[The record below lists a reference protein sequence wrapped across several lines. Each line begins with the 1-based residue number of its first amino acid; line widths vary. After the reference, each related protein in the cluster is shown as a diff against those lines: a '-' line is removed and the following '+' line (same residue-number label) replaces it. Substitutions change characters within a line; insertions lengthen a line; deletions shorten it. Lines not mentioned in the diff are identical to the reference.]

1 MSPIY
6 DRDYMRSREERG
18 PLGWMKPNGSMV
30 KALILA
36 NVAVFLLDML
46 SNHALT
52 DLLLLHPWYISHLQ
66 LWRLFSYQFAHGGFL
81 HLLFNMY
88 GLWLF
93 GQGVE
98 QLLGQRR
105 FLQLYLFSGVVGAL
119 IWLLANWWGGGMA
132 VIVQENGAMG
142 RYLYKSLAQLD
153 VVLKEHPEYRL
164 VSVYGGC
171 VGASGALFGVMAAAA
186 MAFPNSVISLL
197 FPPISLKMKTFI
209 WVYAVL
215 EVVMALDKNSNV
227 AHLAHLGGMLG
238 AFIYMRRLRSGQQFS
253 FLEWVKSFWDKF
265 GKRSR
270 RHGPDM
276 EFPKYDGGPTSE
288 EVDRVLEKMSRD
300 GFESLTEAERRT
312 LDEASK
318 RLRRQ

>member
-18 PLGWMKPNGSMV
+18 PLGWLNPNGSMV

-36 NVAVFLLDML
+36 NVAVFLLDAL

-52 DLLLLHPWYISHLQ
+52 DLLLLHPWYISRFQ
-66 LWRLFSYQFAHGGFL
+66 LWRLFSYQFAHGGFM

-98 QLLGQRR
+98 QLLGPRR

-132 VIVQENGAMG
+132 VIVEESGAMG
-142 RYLYKSLAQLD
+142 RYLYKNLAQLD
-153 VVLKEHPEYRL
+153 AVLKDHPDYRL

-197 FPPISLKMKTFI
+197 FPPISLRMKTFI
-209 WVYAVL
+209 WVYALL
-215 EVVMALDKNSNV
+215 EIVMAFDSHSNV
-227 AHLAHLGGMLG
+227 AHLAHLGGMVG
-238 AFIYMRRLRSGQQFS
+238 AFIYMRRLRRGQQFS
-253 FLEWVKSFWDKF
+253 IFEWLKSRFSGF
-265 GKRSR
+265 GRRSR
-270 RHGPDM
+270 PRGPDM
-276 EFPKYDGGPTSE
+276 DFPKFGGGPTSE

-300 GFESLTEAERRT
+300 GYEKLTDAEKRT
-312 LDEASK
+312 LEEASQ

>member
-18 PLGWMKPNGSMV
+18 PLGWLNPNGSMV

-36 NVAVFLLDML
+36 NVAVFLLDAL

-66 LWRLFSYQFAHGGFL
+66 LWRLFSYQFAHGGFM

-132 VIVQENGAMG
+132 VIVQDNGAMG
-142 RYLYKSLAQLD
+142 RYLYKSISHLD
-153 VVLKEHPEYRL
+153 AVLSEHPEYRL

-171 VGASGALFGVMAAAA
+171 VDGGGRDGVSKFRHLVALPAY
-186 MAFPNSVISLL
+186 LL
-197 FPPISLKMKTFI
+197 ENED
-209 WVYAVL
+209 V
-215 EVVMALDKNSNV
+215 
-227 AHLAHLGGMLG
+227 HLGVCG
-238 AFIYMRRLRSGQQFS
+238 AG
-253 FLEWVKSFWDKF
+253 
-265 GKRSR
+265 
-270 RHGPDM
+270 
-276 EFPKYDGGPTSE
+276 
-288 EVDRVLEKMSRD
+288 SRD
-300 GFESLTEAERRT
+300 GV
-312 LDEASK
+312 
-318 RLRRQ
+318 RQKQQRGPSGPSGRHAGGVHLHETSSPWTAILCLGMA

>member
-1 MSPIY
+1 MIF
-6 DRDYMRSREERG
+6 DRDYMRAREERG
-18 PLGWMKPNGSMV
+18 PLGWMRPNGSMV

-46 SNHALT
+46 SNHGLRNV
-52 DLLLLHPWYISHLQ
+52 LMLHPWYVSHLQ
-66 LWRLFSYQFAHGGFL
+66 LWRLVTYQFTHGGIW

-105 FLQLYLFSGVVGAL
+105 FLQLYLFSGVVGAAL
-119 IWLLANWWGGGMA
+119 WLLANWWGGGMA
-132 VIVQENGAMG
+132 LIVQEDGAMG
-142 RYLYKSLAQLD
+142 RYLYKSLVQLD
-153 VVLKEHPEYRL
+153 AMLNDHPEYRL
-164 VSVYGGC
+164 VTVYGGC

-197 FPPISLKMKTFI
+197 FPPISLRMKTFI
-209 WVYAVL
+209 WVYALL
-215 EVVMALDKNSNV
+215 EVVMVFDKSSNV
-227 AHLAHLGGMLG
+227 AHLAHLGGMIG
-238 AFIYMRRLRSGQQFS
+238 AFIYMRRLRRGQQFS
-253 FLEWVKSFWDKF
+253 LLEWLKSRL

-276 EFPKYDGGPTSE
+276 DFPKYGGGPTSE

-312 LDEASK
+312 LEEASQ

>member
-1 MSPIY
+1 MIF
-6 DRDYMRSREERG
+6 DRDYMRAREERG
-18 PLGWMKPNGSMV
+18 PLGWMRPNGSMV

-46 SNHALT
+46 SNHGLRNV
-52 DLLLLHPWYISHLQ
+52 LMLHPWYVSHLQ
-66 LWRLFSYQFAHGGFL
+66 LWRLVTYQFTHGGIW

-105 FLQLYLFSGVVGAL
+105 FLQLYLFSGVVGAAL
-119 IWLLANWWGGGMA
+119 WLLANWWGGGMA
-132 VIVQENGAMG
+132 LIVQEDGAMG
-142 RYLYKSLAQLD
+142 RYLYKSLVQLD
-153 VVLKEHPEYRL
+153 AMLNDHPEYRL
-164 VSVYGGC
+164 VTVYGGC

-197 FPPISLKMKTFI
+197 FPPISLRMKTFI
-209 WVYAVL
+209 WVYALL
-215 EVVMALDKNSNV
+215 EVVMVFDKSSNV
-227 AHLAHLGGMLG
+227 AHLAHLGGMIG
-238 AFIYMRRLRSGQQFS
+238 AFIYMRRLRRGQGGGGGGWGGS
-253 FLEWVKSFWDKF
+253 RL

-276 EFPKYDGGPTSE
+276 DFPKYGGGPTSE

-312 LDEASK
+312 LEEASQ